1 MKHVFLF
8 FLFLVPSN
16 IYQNCNMSTKPL
28 FLLAVKRV
36 DTVYYSLHVP
46 VRLIAPG
53 GQLAADELGFFSFR
67 QVLLATNPTDLQ
79 LHHLNLSRYTIY
91 LTPAHP
97 RIEFTSFPLRLP
109 RVVSS
114 LDKYLVYC
122 ESFQF
127 DTVDASL
134 SSTLALVYEGSD
146 LAFDDFDLIAPT
158 ERHFDDFMPEFT
170 R

>member
-1 MKHVFLF
+1 MKHVFFL

-16 IYQNCNMSTKPL
+16 INQNCNMSTKPL

-46 VRLIAPG
+46 VRLLPPG
-53 GQLAADELGFFSFR
+53 AQLAADELGFFSFR
-67 QVLLATNPTDLQ
+67 QVLLATNPVDLQ
-79 LHHLNLSRYTIY
+79 LHHLNLARYMIY

-97 RIEFTSFPLRLP
+97 AIHPTSFPLRLP
-109 RVVSS
+109 RVVTS

-122 ESFQF
+122 QPFEF
-127 DTVDASL
+127 DGVDASL

-158 ERHFDDFMPEFT
+158 ERHFVDFMPEFT